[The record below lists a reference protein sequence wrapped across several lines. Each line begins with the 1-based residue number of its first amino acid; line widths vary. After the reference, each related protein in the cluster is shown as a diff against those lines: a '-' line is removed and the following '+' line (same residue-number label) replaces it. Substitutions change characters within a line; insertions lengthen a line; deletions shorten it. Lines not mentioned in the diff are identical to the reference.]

1 MDITCIPTRSV
12 RRTGFAVT
20 SLTRAEGIILHP
32 AATPHRDRDPHPRWH
47 GLRCTHAP
55 QSHPLP
61 RGTQS
66 SKGERALQTGGNIW
80 EVLGLTREERSAPR
94 AIPTSPLKSA
104 RWALQGSVHAWFGK
118 DEQHEGRRAQPA
130 PSRRSRPV
138 APGRWQCSPTDA
150 PARSALLPGRL
161 GASSISLSLVFR
173 SFTGNGFI
181 ARDLSCNSPTG
192 GFFSYGRESCEVPQH
207 GRNAGITESG
217 RDHGTRIHTCA
228 YA

>member
-104 RWALQGSVHAWFGK
+104 H
-118 DEQHEGRRAQPA
+118 
-130 PSRRSRPV
+130 RSRPV

-181 ARDLSCNSPTG
+181 ARDLICNSPTG
-192 GFFSYGRESCEVPQH
+192 GFFSCGRESCEVPQH

-228 YA
+228 YP